1 MLMVSASVRLAS
13 LSSGRLDMTEPMN
26 HSPDPPVRSG
36 IGGTLGLLA
45 AILVIA
51 GTLVWVLLNVSAA
64 VSAPAGERGSEAPP
78 AVAPEP
84 PVADTDAAAD
94 TVHDAAT
101 SSPAPM
107 SSGPDPAWV
116 ARVAAATGIPE
127 RAMTAYASAALA
139 ISTMQPGCGLG
150 WNTIAAIGSVESD
163 HGRHGGAVLGTDG
176 FPEPAVRGAAL
187 DGNGVQAIPDT
198 DGGRWDADTVWDR
211 AVGPM
216 QFIPS
221 TWSSWGSDGN
231 GDGDANPNQI
241 DDAALGA
248 ARYLCASGSV
258 ATAEAWRAAVFS
270 YNNLDSYVDEVAR
283 RANEYAARA
292 G

>member
-51 GTLVWVLLNVSAA
+51 GTLVWVVMNVSAA
-64 VSAPAGERGSEAPP
+64 VSAPEEGRASVAPP

-84 PVADTDAAAD
+84 PASDADAAAD
-94 TVHDAAT
+94 AVHDAA
-101 SSPAPM
+101 P
-107 SSGPDPAWV
+107 SGPVPDPAWV
-116 ARVAAATGIPE
+116 ARVASATGIPE

-150 WNTIAAIGSVESD
+150 WNTVAAIGSVESD
-163 HGRHGGAVLGTDG
+163 HGRHGGAILGADG
-176 FPEPAVRGAAL
+176 FPEPAIRGAAL

-221 TWSSWGSDGN
+221 TWSRWGSDGN
-231 GDGDANPNQI
+231 GDGDSNPNQI
-241 DDAALGA
+241 DDAALAA

-258 ATAEAWRAAVFS
+258 AAAEAWRAAVFS

-283 RANEYAARA
+283 RANDYAARA

>member
-1 MLMVSASVRLAS
+1 MRAVSASVRLAS
-13 LSSGRLDMTEPMN
+13 LSSARLDMTEPMN

-78 AVAPEP
+78 TVAPEP

-94 TVHDAAT
+94 AADDAT
-101 SSPAPM
+101 PSGPAPM

-163 HGRHGGAVLGTDG
+163 HGRHGGAVLGADG
-176 FPEPAVRGAAL
+176 YSEPAIRGAAL

-221 TWSSWGSDGN
+221 TWSRWGSDGN
-231 GDGDANPNQI
+231 GDGDSNPNQI
-241 DDAALGA
+241 DDAALAA

-258 ATAEAWRAAVFS
+258 AAADAWRAAVFS

>member
-1 MLMVSASVRLAS
+1 
-13 LSSGRLDMTEPMN
+13 
-26 HSPDPPVRSG
+26 
-36 IGGTLGLLA
+36 
-45 AILVIA
+45 
-51 GTLVWVLLNVSAA
+51 
-64 VSAPAGERGSEAPP
+64 
-78 AVAPEP
+78 
-84 PVADTDAAAD
+84 
-94 TVHDAAT
+94 
-101 SSPAPM
+101 
-107 SSGPDPAWV
+107 
-116 ARVAAATGIPE
+116 
-127 RAMTAYASAALA
+127 
-139 ISTMQPGCGLG
+139 
-150 WNTIAAIGSVESD
+150 
-163 HGRHGGAVLGTDG
+163 
-176 FPEPAVRGAAL
+176 
-187 DGNGVQAIPDT
+187 
-198 DGGRWDADTVWDR
+198 
-211 AVGPM
+211 M

>member
-1 MLMVSASVRLAS
+1 
-13 LSSGRLDMTEPMN
+13 MTEPMN
-26 HSPDPPVRSG
+26 HSPDPLVRSA

-51 GTLVWVLLNVSAA
+51 GTLVWVVMNVSAA
-64 VSAPAGERGSEAPP
+64 VSAPEEGRASVAPP

-84 PVADTDAAAD
+84 PASDADAAAD
-94 TVHDAAT
+94 AVHDAA
-101 SSPAPM
+101 P
-107 SSGPDPAWV
+107 SGPVPDPAWV
-116 ARVAAATGIPE
+116 ARVASATGIPE

-150 WNTIAAIGSVESD
+150 WNTVAAIGSVESD
-163 HGRHGGAVLGTDG
+163 HGRHGGAILGADG
-176 FPEPAVRGAAL
+176 FPEPAIRGAAL

-221 TWSSWGSDGN
+221 TWSRWGSDGN
-231 GDGDANPNQI
+231 GDGDSNPNQI
-241 DDAALGA
+241 DDAALAA

-258 ATAEAWRAAVFS
+258 AAAEAWRAAVFS

-283 RANEYAARA
+283 RANDYAARA